1 MTTTKWKTMK
11 SNLKKV
17 RKYRRY
23 SEDFKKQLVS
33 EYEIGRYSV
42 VELERLHGITNSS
55 IYSWLYKYST
65 FNKKGYRVVEMKD
78 SSTKKLK
85 DLEKRIKDL
94 EGIIGRKQIRIDYL
108 EKLIELAGDE
118 YDIDLKK
125 NCSTPQSTGSD
136 ITKAK

>member
-1 MTTTKWKTMK
+1 MRA
-11 SNLKKV
+11 NLQKV

-23 SEDFKKQLVS
+23 SEEFKKQLVAD
-33 EYEIGRYSV
+33 YESGRYSV
-42 VELERLHGITNSS
+42 LELERLYGIHNKQ
-55 IYSWLYKYST
+55 IYDWIYKYST
-65 FNKKGYRVVEMKD
+65 FNEKGYRVVEMKD

-108 EKLIELAGDE
+108 EKLIELAGEE

-125 NCSTPQSTGSD
+125 NSDTPQSTGSSS
-136 ITKAK
+136 TKAK